1 MIKVTSTLKGDLEKY
16 VIEESARTGLS
27 NAGVMVQL
35 ALQGM
40 EYKQGLKSLVVLS
53 AALEEENSKKN
64 AG

>member
-1 MIKVTSTLKGDLEKY
+1 MIKVTSTVKGDLEKF
-16 VIEESARTGLS
+16 VLEESNRTGLS
-27 NAGVMVQL
+27 NAAVMVQL

>member
-1 MIKVTSTLKGDLEKY
+1 MKVTSTIKGDLEKY
-16 VIEESARTGLS
+16 VIEESNRTGMS
-27 NAGVMVQL
+27 NAMVMVQL

-53 AALEEENSKKN
+53 AALEQEASKEKT